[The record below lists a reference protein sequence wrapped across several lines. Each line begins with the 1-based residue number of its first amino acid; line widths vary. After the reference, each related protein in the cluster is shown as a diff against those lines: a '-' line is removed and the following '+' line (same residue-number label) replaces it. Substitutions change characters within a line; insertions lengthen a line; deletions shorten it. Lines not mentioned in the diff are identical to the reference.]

1 MTKKDAEA
9 SSTPPDP
16 IVAHDLILR
25 VEEAEATLAAIRA
38 GEVDA
43 LVISADGTPRVF
55 VLKGADFAHRT
66 LLESLNEGAM
76 TIAGDGTILFA
87 NRKLAEMLGRPLGK
101 VLGASLSG
109 FVGPEEAEA
118 LSALLAQA
126 KGGSAKG
133 EVSFVQASGA
143 QVPVMLSIRDAG
155 EEDPT
160 FTGVATDLTPLKA
173 AEAALRQV
181 NDELEARVAARTAEL
196 VKANEALR
204 EADRRKDEFLS
215 MLGHELRNPLAPIL
229 TAAEMIRMSAQ
240 GDARVERFR
249 SVIER
254 QARNLSRLV
263 DDLLDVSRITRGT
276 ITLQTMLVDLG
287 TIVRSAVDA
296 ARPLIDASGHT
307 LGVSLPA
314 APVLVQGDPTR
325 LEQVIVNLLNNAA
338 KYTEHGGQIALS
350 VEQDKAGVTTTIKD
364 NGIGMPEDLLPRVF
378 DLFVQ
383 GERALDRSQGG
394 LGIGL
399 TLVKSLISMH
409 GGSVEARS
417 EGVGKGSEIV
427 VRLPHVRR
435 EGPSAKAHPAE
446 EAPASVQRALVV
458 EDNADA
464 ADMLSELLGLWGYDV
479 RAAQNGEEGVTLA
492 ATFRPHVVLVDIGLP
507 GMDGFEVARRLR
519 ATRPTSQALVIGVSG
534 YGQETDR
541 RKAEE
546 AGIDHQLMKPLDPQV
561 LQGLL
566 TRSKKAGARSS

>member
-1 MTKKDAEA
+1 MTKKDADA
-9 SSTPPDP
+9 STQPPAP

-43 LVISADGTPRVF
+43 LVVAADGTPQVF
-55 VLKGADFAHRT
+55 VLKGADHAHRT

-76 TIAGDGTILFA
+76 TITGDGTILFA
-87 NRKLAEMLGRPLGK
+87 NRKLAEMLERPLGK

-109 FVGPEEAEA
+109 FVVPEQAEA
-118 LSALLAQA
+118 LSTLLAQA

-133 EVSFVQASGA
+133 EVSFMQASDA
-143 QVPVMLSIRDAG
+143 QLPVMLSIRDAG

-229 TAAEMIRMSAQ
+229 TAAEMIRMSTQ

-287 TIVRSAVDA
+287 TIVRSAMDA

-307 LGVSLPA
+307 LVVTLPA

-338 KYTEHGGQIALS
+338 KYTERGGQIALS
-350 VEQDKAGVTTTIKD
+350 VEQDKAGVTTTVKD
-364 NGIGMPEDLLPRVF
+364 NGIGMPADLLPRVF

-383 GERALDRSQGG
+383 GERTLDRSQGG

-399 TLVKSLISMH
+399 TLVKSLITMH

-417 EGVGKGSEIV
+417 EGMGKGSEIV

-435 EGPSAKAHPAE
+435 DGLSAQAPPAE
-446 EAPASVQRALVV
+446 EAPANAQRALVV

-479 RAAQNGEEGVTLA
+479 RAAQSGEEGVTLA

-519 ATRPTSQALVIGVSG
+519 ATRPTSKALVIGVSG
-534 YGQETDR
+534 YGQEADR
-541 RKAEE
+541 HKAEE

-561 LQGLL
+561 LAGLL
-566 TRSKKAGARSS
+566 TRAKKNGARSP

>member
-1 MTKKDAEA
+1 MTKKDDEVTAKPEA
-9 SSTPPDP
+9 P
-16 IVAHDLILR
+16 IVAHDLLLR

-43 LVISADGTPRVF
+43 LVVSADGAPRVF
-55 VLKGADFAHRT
+55 VLRGADHAHRT
-66 LLESLNEGAM
+66 LLETLNEGAM
-76 TIAGDGTILFA
+76 TISGDGTILFA
-87 NRKLAEMLGRPLGK
+87 NRQLAEMLGRPLGK
-101 VLGASLSG
+101 VLGASLREC
-109 FVGPEEAEA
+109 VGPAEA
-118 LSALLAQA
+118 GTFDALLAAA

-133 EVSFVQASGA
+133 EISLQQASA
-143 QVPVMLSIRDAG
+143 APLPVMLSIRDAG

-160 FTGVATDLTPLKA
+160 FTVVATDLTPLKA
-173 AEAALRQV
+173 AEAALRQA

-229 TAAEMIRMSAQ
+229 TAAEMIRVATH

-276 ITLQTMLVDLG
+276 ITLQTKLVDLG

-296 ARPLIDASGHT
+296 ARPLVDASGHT
-307 LGVSLPA
+307 LRVSLPA

-338 KYTEHGGQIALS
+338 KYTERGGEIALS
-350 VEQDKAGVTTTIKD
+350 VVQDKACVTATVKD
-364 NGIGMPEDLLPRVF
+364 NGIGMPAELLPRVF

-399 TLVKSLISMH
+399 TLVKSLIAMH
-409 GGSVEARS
+409 GGTVEARS

-427 VRLPHVRR
+427 VRLPHVLCDA
-435 EGPSAKAHPAE
+435 PSAKAQAAE
-446 EAPASVQRALVV
+446 EDPGSVQRALVV

-479 RAAQNGEEGVTLA
+479 RAAQSGEEGVSLA
-492 ATFRPHVVLVDIGLP
+492 ATFRPHVVLLDIGLP

-519 ATRPTSQALVIGVSG
+519 ATRPTSQALLIGVSG
-534 YGQETDR
+534 YGQEADR

-566 TRSKKAGARSS
+566 ERSKGRRARRS

>member
-1 MTKKDAEA
+1 MTKKDDAFTSAPE
-9 SSTPPDP
+9 SPL
-16 IVAHDLILR
+16 VAHDLLRR

-43 LVISADGTPRVF
+43 LVVSADGTPRVF
-55 VLKGADFAHRT
+55 VLKGADHAHRT
-66 LLESLNEGAM
+66 LLETLNEGAM
-76 TIAGDGTILFA
+76 TISGDGTILFA
-87 NRKLAEMLGRPLGK
+87 NRKVAEMLGRPLSK
-101 VLGASLSG
+101 VLGASLRG
-109 FVGPEEAEA
+109 CVGPEEAA
-118 LSALLAQA
+118 TFDALLGAA

-133 EVSFVQASGA
+133 ELSLEQTSGA
-143 QVPVMLSIRDAG
+143 RLPVMLSIRDAG

-160 FTGVATDLTPLKA
+160 FTVVATDLTPLKA
-173 AEAALRQV
+173 AEAALRQA

-229 TAAEMIRMSAQ
+229 TAAEMIRVATH

-249 SVIER
+249 GVIER

-276 ITLQTMLVDLG
+276 ITLQTKLVDLG

-296 ARPLIDASGHT
+296 ARPLVDASGHT
-307 LGVSLPA
+307 LRVALPA
-314 APVLVQGDPTR
+314 APVLVEGDPTR

-338 KYTEHGGQIALS
+338 KYTERGGEITLS
-350 VEQDKAGVTTTIKD
+350 VVQDKASVTATVKD
-364 NGIGMPEDLLPRVF
+364 NGIGMPAELLPRVF

-399 TLVKSLISMH
+399 TLVKSLITMH

-435 EGPSAKAHPAE
+435 EGPNAKAQAAE
-446 EAPASVQRALVV
+446 EAPASAQRALVV

-479 RAAQNGEEGVTLA
+479 RAAQSGEEGVSLA
-492 ATFRPHVVLVDIGLP
+492 ATFRPHVVLLDIGLP

-519 ATRPTSQALVIGVSG
+519 ATWPTSQALLIGVSG
-534 YGQETDR
+534 YGQEADR

-561 LQGLL
+561 LHGLL
-566 TRSKKAGARSS
+566 ERSKGRRARRS